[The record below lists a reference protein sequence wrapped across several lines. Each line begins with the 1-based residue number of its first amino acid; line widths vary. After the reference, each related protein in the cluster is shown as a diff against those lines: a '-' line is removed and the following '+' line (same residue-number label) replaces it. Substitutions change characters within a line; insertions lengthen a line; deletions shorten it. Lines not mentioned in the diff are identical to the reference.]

1 MTNSK
6 FIKIFF
12 FCLFI
17 PGICYADSPLTSTP
31 ISNAYEDLEIVKKAK
46 ASGEMNSEFAL
57 FLHNESNPID
67 KKAALINALGWDF
80 NGKKNAMLYCNI
92 IFGKQINEKDIASV
106 SAEDN
111 FVIGYLKA
119 LDDYFYPYK
128 AVPYLK
134 AAQKKMDDSYT
145 VFIILALVRAQ
156 NADFCSSWR
165 YVNKVFRNKDL
176 EKDLRKEAVKI
187 IYDYMV
193 LYKNDCN

>member
-80 NGKKNAMLYCNI
+80 NGKKNAMLFGKNI
-92 IFGKQINEKDIASV
+92 ILTQK
-106 SAEDN
+106 
-111 FVIGYLKA
+111 LKNI
-119 LDDYFYPYK
+119 LDR
-128 AVPYLK
+128 V
-134 AAQKKMDDSYT
+134 
-145 VFIILALVRAQ
+145 
-156 NADFCSSWR
+156 C
-165 YVNKVFRNKDL
+165 
-176 EKDLRKEAVKI
+176 
-187 IYDYMV
+187 
-193 LYKNDCN
+193 

>member
-31 ISNAYEDLEIVKKAK
+31 ISNVYEDLEIVKKAK

-80 NGKKNAMLYCNI
+80 NGKKMPCY
-92 IFGKQINEKDIASV
+92 IATSFSESRSTKKISLQ
-106 SAEDN
+106 SA
-111 FVIGYLKA
+111 LR
-119 LDDYFYPYK
+119 
-128 AVPYLK
+128 
-134 AAQKKMDDSYT
+134 
-145 VFIILALVRAQ
+145 IIL
-156 NADFCSSWR
+156 S
-165 YVNKVFRNKDL
+165 
-176 EKDLRKEAVKI
+176 
-187 IYDYMV
+187 
-193 LYKNDCN
+193 